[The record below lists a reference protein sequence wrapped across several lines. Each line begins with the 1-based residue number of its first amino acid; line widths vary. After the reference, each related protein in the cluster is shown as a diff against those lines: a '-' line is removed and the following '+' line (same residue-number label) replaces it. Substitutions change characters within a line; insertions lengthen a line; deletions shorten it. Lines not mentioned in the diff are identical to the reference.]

1 LAPDKLK
8 RNTVNQH
15 KDIQE
20 RQSFHED
27 LSRGAEIKLSADR
40 TFGLAFGGFFALI
53 GIWPLAHHGLVR
65 WWALALSGGF
75 ILAALVVPSS
85 LHPLN
90 RAAARL
96 SGVLHRVFS
105 PLIAGLFFFAAITP
119 YALLLRLGGKD
130 LLRLRFDKKAGSY
143 WEPRQPPGP
152 DPESMANQF

>member
-1 LAPDKLK
+1 VSQ
-8 RNTVNQH
+8 R

-53 GIWPLAHHGLVR
+53 GIWPLAHHGLAR

-75 ILAALVVPSS
+75 ILAALVVPSI

-105 PLIAGLFFFAAITP
+105 PLIAGLFFFVAITP
-119 YALLLRLGGKD
+119 FALLFRLTGKD
-130 LLRLRFDKKAGSY
+130 LLRLRFDKQASSY